1 MSITGQ
7 MLNKLPEDE
16 NLQNKTAVVGFDCGL
31 RPIDESKELGRDG
44 WKCAR
49 IGYTYTNEELQCA
62 ARMLGTLFR
71 KLNVHNLP
79 CIIVLMGGEASA
91 KLGVVSRLHG
101 FLAEFKAQSS

>member
-1 MSITGQ
+1 MSLAGQ
-7 MLNKLPEDE
+7 MLNELPADE

-31 RPIDESKELGRDG
+31 EPIDQSKELGRDG
-44 WKCAR
+44 WQCAR

-91 KLGVVSRLHG
+91 KAGVVSRLHG